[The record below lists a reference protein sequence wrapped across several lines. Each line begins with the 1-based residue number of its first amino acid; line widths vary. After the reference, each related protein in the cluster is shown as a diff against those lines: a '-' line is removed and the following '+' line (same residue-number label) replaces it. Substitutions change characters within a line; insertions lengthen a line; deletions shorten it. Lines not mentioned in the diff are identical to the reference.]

1 MGRGVVPASPPK
13 KALARLSYLFA
24 LGTHIPT
31 SWKMYGFS
39 HVDRSFMACNPRIET
54 VDLEA
59 VIDAPRAQC
68 RSMPVRLRAQAR
80 PLPLMKVHIRPKFYI
95 DLFGASSD
103 ISQSRRKQKRQGLQT
118 LCFQCRTSI
127 VCLRFR
133 TSGMGG
139 LYRFHRT
146 SIKGRAS
153 GYRRKC
159 QLKTT
164 R

>member
-1 MGRGVVPASPPK
+1 MGRGVVPASPPR

-31 SWKMYGFS
+31 SWKMYGFFP
-39 HVDRSFMACNPRIET
+39 VNRIPMACNPRIET
-54 VDLEA
+54 VGLEA
-59 VIDAPRAQC
+59 VINPPRAQC

-80 PLPLMKVHIRPKFYI
+80 LLPLMKVHICPKFYF
-95 DLFGASSD
+95 DHFGASSD

-133 TSGMGG
+133 TSGMGR

-146 SIKGRAS
+146 SIKGRVS
-153 GYRRKC
+153 RYRGKF
-159 QLKTT
+159 QLKAT